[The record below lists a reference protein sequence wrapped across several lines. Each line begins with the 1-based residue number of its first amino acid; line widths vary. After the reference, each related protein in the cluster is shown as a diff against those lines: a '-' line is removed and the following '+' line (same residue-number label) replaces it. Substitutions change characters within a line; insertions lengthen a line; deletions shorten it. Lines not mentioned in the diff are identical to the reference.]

1 MCPETNVS
9 ETRAFDSKPLSQVCL
24 RYRKVSV
31 KGSVSASLNTAL
43 SSNPSQVLANT
54 PNKCFRIWRKSSF
67 MALAL
72 YANVNAVTNNATHES
87 L

>member
-24 RYRKVSV
+24 KYRKVPV
-31 KGSVSASLNTAL
+31 KGSVSAGLNSFIVNIHFYSWQIHPTSVFAFGG
-43 SSNPSQVLANT
+43 
-54 PNKCFRIWRKSSF
+54 NKVF
-67 MALAL
+67 MASAL